1 MMNDLRDSG
10 VDSRVGLMVAPADF
24 PEAAGA
30 LDNGPVIVLRKPVL
44 HEDVVSILTLIAK

>member
-24 PEAAGA
+24 PEVAGA
-30 LDNGPVIVLRKPVL
+30 LDSGPVIVLRKPVL